1 MLLSYRAA
9 TVRGMDGEPEQVVD
23 GWSRG
28 EPGSPDYEEVLI
40 VQRGGCLRVRLVG
53 AVTAPDLKA
62 TNPSHAIQLAT
73 RLMLRE
79 WRRRRPVDVPGQ
91 RYRGRVAR

>member
-9 TVRGMDGEPEQVVD
+9 TVRGMDGEPERVVD

-53 AVTAPDLKA
+53 SAAPDLKA
-62 TNPSHAIQLAT
+62 TNESHAIQLAT

-79 WRRRRPVDVPGQ
+79 WRRRRPAEVPAQ
-91 RYRGRVAR
+91 RYRGRVAK